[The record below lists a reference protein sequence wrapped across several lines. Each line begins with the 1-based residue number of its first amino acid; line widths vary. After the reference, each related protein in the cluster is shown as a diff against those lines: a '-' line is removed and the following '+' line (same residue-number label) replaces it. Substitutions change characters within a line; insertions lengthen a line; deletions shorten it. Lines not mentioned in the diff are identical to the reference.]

1 MKKYHLQGWKDK
13 AIIVITKYD
22 AIEEHLP
29 GTPDPCISNIG
40 VIPKNDVF
48 LRLTLDASNIH
59 KTKKSTN
66 LQIPRQKVKL
76 KSQQNFLEDEFY
88 KCILTIWI
96 TLSLKIHDMFLWQQ

>member
-22 AIEEHLP
+22 ATEEHLP

-66 LQIPRQKVKL
+66 WQIPRH
-76 KSQQNFLEDEFY
+76 KSQTKITTEFSRRW
-88 KCILTIWI
+88 IL
-96 TLSLKIHDMFLWQQ
+96 